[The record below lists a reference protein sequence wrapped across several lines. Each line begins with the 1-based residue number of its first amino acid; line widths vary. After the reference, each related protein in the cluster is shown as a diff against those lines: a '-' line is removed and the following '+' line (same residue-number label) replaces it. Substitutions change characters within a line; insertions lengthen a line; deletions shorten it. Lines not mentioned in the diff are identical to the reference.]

1 LLLEEK
7 RALRTTMMAR
17 RQAVP
22 PDERVRLSTAAATRL
37 QALPE
42 VIAASAAGGIVA
54 GYIAIVAK
62 GEIDPAPALVAAHA
76 RGARV
81 ALPRIG
87 APTPSPTSTSSQTSS
102 PAQSSATTPRLRFHD
117 VPPGDTA
124 ALAPGRFGLREPLPS
139 TSEVAVESI
148 AVMILPGLAFDRQG
162 RRLGYGGGYYDEAAG
177 RLRAQGRG
185 FLIGLAYDFQLVDRC
200 PADGSD
206 VAVDCVVTDREVVRC
221 RGGHP

>member
-1 LLLEEK
+1 M
-7 RALRTTMMAR
+7 TAR

-22 PDERVRLSTAAATRL
+22 PDERVRLSAAATARL

-42 VIAASAAGGIVA
+42 VVAASRAGDTVA
-54 GYIAIVAK
+54 GYVAIADQ
-62 GEIDPAPALVAAHA
+62 GEIDPAPALAAVHA

-81 ALPRIG
+81 ALPRIAGTSGRTPDG
-87 APTPSPTSTSSQTSS
+87 ASGAAPVAA
-102 PAQSSATTPRLRFHD
+102 PASPRLRFHA
-117 VPPGDTA
+117 VPPGDEA

-139 TSEVAVESI
+139 SPEIGLENI

-177 RLRAQGRG
+177 RLRAEGRG
-185 FLIGLAYDFQLVDRC
+185 FLVGLAYDFQLVERC
-200 PADGSD
+200 PADASD